1 MNNQQTVE
9 FLFKAVADTVGL
21 DKFSGAIKNLANA
34 VGASDDA
41 LAELGNAALAAGRNL
56 KVSENALGA
65 QINLLKQLRSD
76 ATIASDAY
84 RQLGIQANSL
94 ARLQKLAQSGLGG
107 PGGSTERARQIAME
121 NTAETLK
128 DVRQELTILNAT
140 GDKSRN
146 SLQQQAAAWTKIRN
160 AVDPASDAFKQANR
174 ELSVLNRQ
182 LEKTSFENM
191 GGRRRGRFELG
202 QTAGV
207 LAGASIY
214 GGPLGFLG
222 GAAGA
227 AYGPGGALIGAQIG
241 AQVGMTTQSLGNM
254 ADYAA
259 QIEKLRIGLKE
270 VTANQWEYN
279 RALEIAGQATKN
291 LNVPQEVAVKNVTQ
305 LSAAILGS
313 GGNLKDVEDVYI
325 GVSSAVKALG
335 GSAEQ
340 VDGALLALIQTFSKG
355 RVSAEE
361 LNQLA
366 ERLPGAFVKFQQ
378 ATGKGI
384 KDLELGTVGLKDTM
398 KFVRLLRDEY
408 EQTAKTIGASQQDAG
423 ARLQVQ
429 INDLRETVG
438 RELGPIGADFQKA
451 LADAIPAAR
460 DLLIAMKPVA
470 EALVEM
476 TKFAIRFGTAIASMP
491 GAFKEAL
498 LSVIPFAAQIRELMK
513 LIRGTEKPTKA
524 AAKAS
529 GSDRESNLPDPKPN
543 DANNKAAEDAAKRQ
557 RDLAYQLFD
566 LRNELNKRLYEN
578 EIDYAKR
585 VTDLNKQAIEDTAKL
600 RRDVQERAQRY
611 LRDNADELVGLQRQ
625 GEDLQAQRALQE
637 RIAALRAQGANAD
650 RAILEDEEQL
660 IRTDFELA
668 KKDRDLNRTEADRQR
683 DATRKLEEFKLEVAK
698 AAGEI
703 QRKYGEAYGK
713 MQEAYAENNAKIL
726 QAGAENAAK
735 AIETAARNAA
745 AALSNVN
752 LGGDASVAASGGSGP
767 GAMTPLLKKFADII
781 YGVESANDKNGG
793 YNSFNLGGRAGGTV
807 AIGSGVNPNL
817 SKNTVQSIMER
828 QSQVGGLHAV
838 GRYQIIGS
846 TMKGLM
852 SGAYGQTGV
861 KPSDRFDA
869 ATQDKLFQALLKKR
883 IQPYLDGKASAD
895 EAVKQLR
902 YEWVGLREV
911 GTATIKSWLAEFKA
925 AGAPKGQV
933 ANILPGTKGGPNWNE
948 GVGYGRGRLHAGQ
961 DLGADPNDPVAARAN
976 GIVNGLIGKFGKVG
990 GAVVIRYEDGN
1001 EGVYGHVNP
1010 MVKAG
1015 QRVSAGQKIGTVTND
1030 GGNTHLHYELYDKLG
1045 KLLDPT
1051 TVLKVSLATPAGAA
1065 IPNPA
1070 AGVPSPAA
1078 IYNPKP
1084 LPGRL
1089 DPSKFAVDISTEER
1103 QIRASNAANDAQAAE
1118 NNALTRANDLKR
1130 VYDEQKAK
1138 IDEIVGIRQEALKTG
1153 QMEYENEIKRFNL
1166 MRDGVTPELAEQFIE
1181 IDRAAEA
1188 ESKRLAALRD
1198 QYTARAS
1205 NQSLA
1210 EDERATF
1217 AQLAA
1222 SAQQQLN
1229 AQQGITTQLRNQ
1241 AVAAQQLK
1249 ENPTAIV
1256 QERLSFLQEDE
1267 RKLMNLGNQA
1277 VFVANSIGDSFGQAF
1292 EGVVTGTKTAQEAL
1306 AGMFESIAADF
1317 AKMAAQILA
1326 NQLQQSIL
1334 KGLTGLFGG
1343 GGGVLGGVLGSS
1355 SGNAFT
1361 ANGIQKFAKGGIV
1374 DSPTLF
1380 RFGKGGSMKAGVA
1393 GEAGPEAILPL
1404 SRGAGGKL
1412 GVRLEVP
1419 KRPSGGRSASSA
1431 VTEAEAMATSKPIK
1445 VQVEST
1451 VINSTEYVTRDQFE
1465 TGMRSAVGQ
1474 AQQQTAK
1481 SMRTSLRYRRS
1492 AGLG

>member
-1 MNNQQTVE
+1 MNNQKTVE
-9 FLFKAVADTVGL
+9 FLFKAVADTAGL
-21 DKFSGAIKNLANA
+21 DKFSGAVKNLANA

-41 LAELGNAALAAGRNL
+41 LTELGNAALEAGRNL
-56 KVSENALGA
+56 KFSENALGA

-146 SLQQQAAAWTKIRN
+146 SLQQQTAAWTKIRN

-174 ELSVLNRQ
+174 ELITLGRQ
-182 LEKTSFENM
+182 LEKTSFDNQ
-191 GGRRRGRFELG
+191 GGRRRGRFELD

-270 VTANQWEYN
+270 VTANQYEYN
-279 RALEIAGQATKN
+279 RALEIAGMATKN

-313 GGNLKDVEDVYI
+313 GGNLKDVENVYI

-384 KDLELGTVGLKDTM
+384 KDLERGTVGLKDTM
-398 KFVRLLRDEY
+398 KFVRLLREEY
-408 EQTAKTIGASQQDAG
+408 EQTAKTIGGSQQDAG

-429 INDLRETVG
+429 INTLREEVG
-438 RELGPIGADFQKA
+438 TALGPMGAEFQQA

-513 LIRGTEKPTKA
+513 LIRGPEKPTKA

-529 GSDRESNLPDPKPN
+529 GSDRESNLPEPKPD

-585 VTDLNKQAIEDTAKL
+585 AADLNKQAIEDTAKL
-600 RRDVQERAQRY
+600 RRDTQERAQRY

-637 RIAALRAQGANAD
+637 RIASLRAQGANVD

-703 QRKYGEAYGK
+703 QKKYGEAYGK

-726 QAGAENAAK
+726 QTGAENAAK

-752 LGGDASVAASGGSGP
+752 MGGGASGAAGGASGP

-793 YNSFNLGGRAGGTV
+793 YNSFNLGGRSGGRV
-807 AIGSGVNPNL
+807 ALGSGVNENL

-828 QSQVGGLHAV
+828 QSRVGGLHAV

-852 SGAYGQTGV
+852 GGAYGETGV

-902 YEWVGLREV
+902 YEWVGLEKV

-925 AGAPKGQV
+925 ASASKGQV
-933 ANILPGTKGGPNWNE
+933 ANLLPGTKGGPNWNQ
-948 GVGYGRGRLHAGQ
+948 GLGAGREHKGQ

-1010 MVKAG
+1010 MVKPG
-1015 QRVSAGQKIGTVTND
+1015 QRVSAGQKIGTVTDD

-1070 AGVPSPAA
+1070 AGVPSPVAT
-1078 IYNPKP
+1078 YNPKP

-1089 DPSKFAVDISTEER
+1089 DPSKFAVDISAEER

-1118 NNALTRANDLKR
+1118 NNALNRANDLKR
-1130 VYDEQKAK
+1130 VYEEQKAK

-1210 EDERATF
+1210 EDERATY

-1222 SAQQQLN
+1222 FAQQQLN

-1334 KGLTGLFGG
+1334 KGLSGLFG
-1343 GGGVLGGVLGSS
+1343 LPPLPSAK
-1355 SGNAFT
+1355 GNAFT
-1361 ANGIQKFAKGGIV
+1361 SNGIVPFAKGGIV

-1404 SRGAGGKL
+1404 ARGAGGKL
-1412 GVRLEVP
+1412 GVRLDVP
-1419 KRPSGGRSASSA
+1419 KRPSTRSSGNAA
-1431 VTEAEAMATSKPIK
+1431 AEAEAMVTSRPIK
-1445 VQVEST
+1445 VEYESR
-1451 VINSTEYVTRDQFE
+1451 VINGETYVTQAQFE
-1465 TGMRSAVGQ
+1465 SGLRGAVGQ
-1474 AQQQTAK
+1474 AQQATAK